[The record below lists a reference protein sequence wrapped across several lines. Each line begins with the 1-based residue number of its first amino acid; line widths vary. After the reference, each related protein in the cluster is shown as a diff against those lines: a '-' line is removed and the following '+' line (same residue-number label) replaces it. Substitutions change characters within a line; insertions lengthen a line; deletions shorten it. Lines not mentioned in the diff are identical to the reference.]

1 MNINSKFYL
10 VIKTNEY
17 TGNFDRE
24 LMAFVFGV
32 DLNNDGYADK
42 YLKLFELEMGDITK
56 DRFSK
61 YFDYVSGEYGE
72 EVCAF
77 ADSHPTNKK
86 YDCDSMYVVLKE
98 KLPQPLYDVVQYRL
112 KRYCKLYEKVEH
124 KNLQILDMNY
134 YQNKLTKTDEEVL

>member
-1 MNINSKFYL
+1 MNTNNKLYL
-10 VIKTNEY
+10 IIKTDKY

-32 DLNNDGYADK
+32 DLNNDGYADR
-42 YLKLFELEMGDITK
+42 YLKLFELEMGDITRDK
-56 DRFSK
+56 FYN
-61 YFDYVSGEYGE
+61 YFDFVPGEYGE

-86 YDCDSMYVVLKE
+86 YDCDSIFVVLKE

-112 KRYCKLYEKVEH
+112 GRYCKLYEKVEH
-124 KNLQILDMNY
+124 ENLKILDMNY
-134 YQNKLTKTDEEVL
+134 YQSKLTKTYEETL